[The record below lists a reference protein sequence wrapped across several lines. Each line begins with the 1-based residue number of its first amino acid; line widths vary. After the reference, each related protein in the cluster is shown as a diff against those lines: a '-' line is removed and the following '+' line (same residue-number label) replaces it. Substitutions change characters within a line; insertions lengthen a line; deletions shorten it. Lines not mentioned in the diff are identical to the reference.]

1 VSRIFL
7 EFFEAVCF
15 PVSVNRVVTKFM
27 LLYHKHSPPLSS
39 QSSKKSME
47 CTILRGDG
55 KRFRIVRENDSVV
68 VISVRGGVLFTGEFP
83 HCGVRNFK
91 RGTKEDNIMEEVSAQ
106 VSHFIEMFGP
116 QHRIPRDKAII
127 NMFCNLKGMN
137 RLTRLHCS
145 VVTRDRG
152 LSQIPF
158 NMIGYANCFINERD
172 DRCLQND
179 SFSC

>member
-1 VSRIFL
+1 
-7 EFFEAVCF
+7 
-15 PVSVNRVVTKFM
+15 M
-27 LLYHKHSPPLSS
+27 D
-39 QSSKKSME
+39 
-47 CTILRGDG
+47 CTIFRGDG

-91 RGTKEDNIMEEVSAQ
+91 RGTREDSIMEEVSAQ

-116 QHRIPRDKAII
+116 QHRISRDKAII

-158 NMIGYANCFINERD
+158 NMIGYANCYINERD

-179 SFSC
+179 KFSC